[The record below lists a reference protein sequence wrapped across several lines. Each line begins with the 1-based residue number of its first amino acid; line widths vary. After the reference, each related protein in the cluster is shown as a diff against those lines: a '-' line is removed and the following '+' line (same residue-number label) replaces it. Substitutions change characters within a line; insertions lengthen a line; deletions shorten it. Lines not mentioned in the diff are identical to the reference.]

1 MPSKEGK
8 AGHTAADSVS
18 PSDREAFAESLKQRR
33 RAADGLE
40 QDLLTQV
47 PVLYG
52 SPGSLEPRGD
62 PGIVLAQAHHE
73 ELVRRNGGGVLHR
86 SSKHSEVAL
95 PFERLIIALTI
106 LICLILLFF

>member
-1 MPSKEGK
+1 MPPKDRK
-8 AGHTAADSVS
+8 AGHIAADSLS
-18 PSDREAFAESLKQRR
+18 PADREAFAESLKQRR

-47 PVLYG
+47 PLLYG

-62 PGIVLAQAHHE
+62 PGIVLAQAHRE
-73 ELVRRNGGGVLHR
+73 ELLRRNGGGVLHS

-95 PFERLIIALTI
+95 PFERLTIALTI
-106 LICLILLFF
+106 LICLILFF